1 MLVSIIEYF
10 IHCLFR
16 FYVISLTCFY
26 SLFGKKMKSITIILT
41 LLLFFGCSTK
51 KTDKEL
57 FDEAKKNLT
66 DQNIPEAVSSFDELV
81 NEYPESNLAPEA
93 LLELA
98 SIYSNNQEIPEAVLS
113 YQKLIEE
120 YPKHNLV
127 PEAISELATI
137 YQNKQVKNISE
148 EENLNKS
155 VELFIRLHDDYPSSE
170 YAPSGLFMA
179 GFIYANELQNFEAAK
194 AIYQQFLNEY
204 PEDELAASAK
214 AELDFM
220 GLSPEEI
227 LQKNMAREN

>member
-1 MLVSIIEYF
+1 
-10 IHCLFR
+10 
-16 FYVISLTCFY
+16 
-26 SLFGKKMKSITIILT
+26 MKSITIILT

-66 DQNIPEAVSSFDELV
+66 EQNIPEAVSSFDELLI
-81 NEYPESNLAPEA
+81 EYPESNLAPEA
-93 LLELA
+93 L
-98 SIYSNNQEIPEAVLS
+98 
-113 YQKLIEE
+113 
-120 YPKHNLV
+120 
-127 PEAISELATI
+127 SELATI